1 MSALSRLKNR
11 WFAGPDFYVRV
22 LHVAVPVM
30 MQNAVTSFVS
40 LLDNIMIGQVGT
52 LEMSGVS
59 IANQLLFIFNLTIFG
74 CVNAAGIF
82 SAQYAGRK
90 DTEGVR
96 NCLRLK
102 LLIVLAASAFAS
114 LIFLLRAD
122 QLISLYLNPD
132 LNDPAEIAYTLN
144 CSREYLMIMLAGLV
158 PFVISQAIASTM
170 RDDGD
175 TVLPMRASFAAV
187 AINFVFNWLL
197 IFGHFGFPKLGIL
210 GAAAATVISRFAE
223 MIWLIIKAFQS
234 RNTKTY
240 FSGVFRNFSIPG
252 PLLAKVALKGTPLVF
267 NELLWSLGIAGISQC
282 YSTRGLDAV
291 AACNIYSTVNNLFLI
306 VCMGMGSAIG
316 IIVGQL
322 LGAGK
327 PAEAADTDRKLI
339 VFSILLSILTGL
351 VMILSAPLFPM
362 VYNTTDTVR
371 RTAAS
376 LLRIAGLMMPV
387 ITVCNATYFT
397 LRCGGKTLIT
407 FLSDSVFTCLVSWT
421 VALVLSRF
429 TSLPVVMIVFFVSA
443 ADLIKAVF
451 GMILVEKGVWI
462 NNLVASV

>member
-1 MSALSRLKNR
+1 MPPPQPTSSTSSRLCHLICEKPHSVKALCR
-11 WFAGPDFYVRV
+11 WF
-22 LHVAVPVM
+22 
-30 MQNAVTSFVS
+30 
-40 LLDNIMIGQVGT
+40 
-52 LEMSGVS
+52 
-59 IANQLLFIFNLTIFG
+59 
-74 CVNAAGIF
+74 
-82 SAQYAGRK
+82 
-90 DTEGVR
+90 
-96 NCLRLK
+96 
-102 LLIVLAASAFAS
+102 
-114 LIFLLRAD
+114 
-122 QLISLYLNPD
+122 
-132 LNDPAEIAYTLN
+132 
-144 CSREYLMIMLAGLV
+144 
-158 PFVISQAIASTM
+158 
-170 RDDGD
+170 
-175 TVLPMRASFAAV
+175 MRASICAV
-187 AINFVFNWLL
+187 TVNFIGNYTL
-197 IFGHFGFPKLGIL
+197 IFGHFGMPRLGIT
-210 GAAAATVISRFAE
+210 GAAVATVISRFVE
-223 MIWLIIKAFQS
+223 LSIILTGAIRHRERFAFMHDPLKDLRVPAPLVKA
-234 RNTKTY
+234 
-240 FSGVFRNFSIPG
+240 II
-252 PLLAKVALKGTPLVF
+252 LKGAPLVV
-267 NELLWSLGIAGISQC
+267 NEVLWSTAIAMIAQC